1 MDNAFLN
8 TPNFAEFQ
16 KAGQRQVEAY
26 TALTAAFGKGFQD
39 LATESTDYSKKA
51 FAVGAA
57 TFEKLIAAKSVDAA
71 SQIQAEYAKTAY
83 EGFVAQSHKVAEL
96 FTKLASEAV
105 KPVESAFTKA
115 A

>member
-1 MDNAFLN
+1 MDTPYN

-16 KAGQRQVEAY
+16 KASQRQVEAY
-26 TALTAAFGKGFQD
+26 TAITTALGKGFQD

-51 FAVGAA
+51 FAAGAA

-71 SQIQAEYAKTAY
+71 AQIQAEYAKTAFAD
-83 EGFVAQSHKVAEL
+83 FVAQSTKVSEL
-96 FTKLASEAV
+96 VSKLASEAI

>member
-1 MDNAFLN
+1 MDTSYLTA
-8 TPNFAEFQ
+8 PNFAELQ

-26 TALTAAFGKGFQD
+26 TAFTTLLGKGFQD

-57 TFEKLIAAKSVDAA
+57 HFEKLIAAKSVDAA
-71 SQIQAEYAKTAY
+71 AQIQAEYAKTTF
-83 EGFVAQSHKVAEL
+83 EGFVAQSTKVADL
-96 FTKLASEAV
+96 VTKLTSEAI
-105 KPVESAFTKA
+105 KPIESAFTKA

>member
-1 MDNAFLN
+1 MNN

-26 TALTAAFGKGFQD
+26 TALTTAWGKGLQE
-39 LATESTDYSKKA
+39 LANESTDYSKKT
-51 FAVGAA
+51 FAASAA

-71 SQIQAEYAKTAY
+71 AQIQAEFAKTAFD
-83 EGFVAQSHKVAEL
+83 GFVSQSNKIAEL
-96 FTKLASEAV
+96 VGKLASETM